1 MKYNGSDSWYEDD
14 NLLKRRL
21 AYAFLRLRG
30 KIYNNPIRII
40 GSFLGVIFSK
50 MPIIF
55 SSSLKEKINLT
66 TIMPPESL
74 GIKVVVDRRKDYGRA
89 QFCSKERLTCDWI
102 KKYYNKGDVIYDV
115 EANIG
120 AVSLIAA
127 MYLERD
133 CEIYSF
139 EPLPTTYSMLFKN
152 IMLNNCEK
160 IITPLN
166 IALSNKTKIEQLH
179 LTSIEA
185 GSSGHGVSGNFSN
198 ENKIIK
204 TLTVLTQTLD
214 NIINSYHISKPN
226 HIKLTLMDMIM
237 RCY

>member
-1 MKYNGSDSWYEDD
+1 MVVFRW
-14 NLLKRRL
+14 
-21 AYAFLRLRG
+21 FLF
-30 KIYNNPIRII
+30 YRI
-40 GSFLGVIFSK
+40 G
-50 MPIIF
+50 IIW
-55 SSSLKEKINLT
+55 
-66 TIMPPESL
+66 
-74 GIKVVVDRRKDYGRA
+74 VDL
-89 QFCSKERLTCDWI
+89 C
-102 KKYYNKGDVIYDV
+102 KGLVIYDV
-115 EANIG
+115 GANIG

-226 HIKLTLMDMIM
+226 HIKIDVDGHDYEGVI
-237 RCY
+237 RC